1 MTKSYYHGDLQT
13 TLSDIAELHSYWSAA
28 AHSSSA
34 LLLEYCADAFDEQNG
49 HQPSI
54 VDECNEIPIWIYDQS
69 AAKWVD
75 FFTYLKLAWLP
86 VCNDT
91 ILITK
96 IDQVLKKKNC
106 STNLYKNETLRAF
119 SG

>member
-54 VDECNEIPIWIYDQS
+54 VDECNKISIWIYDQS
-69 AAKWVD
+69 GAKLVN
-75 FFTYLKLAWLP
+75 FFTYLKLTGLP
-86 VCNDT
+86 VRNDT
-91 ILITK
+91 IFIIK
-96 IDQVLKKKNC
+96 IDQVLKKQ
-106 STNLYKNETLRAF
+106 NL
-119 SG
+119 